1 MGGDIIGYGSF
12 RPPSHSHTTYC
23 DVKAVSKIAFYPPA
37 AWLDPLQDW
46 KNLHL
51 IGIGVAGLLDG
62 WTILTITLR
71 TSCLAGTDYWLQAT
85 SSWFQDHF
93 PPLFPPPLPLLS
105 IMART
110 WFEEE
115 IAGLQPGT
123 SCFHLTVLNFEQGH
137 FELRK
142 RKCLGQT
149 LIQAESNLSINT
161 NIKHTSKK

>member
-93 PPLFPPPLPLLS
+93 PPLFPPPPPSPINHGQNLVRGGNSWVAAWDKLLS
-105 IMART
+105 FDSIKLWT
-110 WFEEE
+110 GTFWIEEE
-115 IAGLQPGT
+115 EVSRANTDT
-123 SCFHLTVLNFEQGH
+123 SWKQLVNQY
-137 FELRK
+137 
-142 RKCLGQT
+142 
-149 LIQAESNLSINT
+149 
-161 NIKHTSKK
+161 KH